1 MRLFIESLAV
11 LIILIPVCTFV
22 TKHFGFDQSHFGLL
36 MTIATQIGAVTPP
49 VAFVPWTATYIP
61 HRFLGP

>member
-1 MRLFIESLAV
+1 MIFFMATLV
-11 LIILIPVCTFV
+11 FV
-22 TKHFGFDQSHFGLL
+22 MLL
-36 MTIATQIGAVTPP
+36 